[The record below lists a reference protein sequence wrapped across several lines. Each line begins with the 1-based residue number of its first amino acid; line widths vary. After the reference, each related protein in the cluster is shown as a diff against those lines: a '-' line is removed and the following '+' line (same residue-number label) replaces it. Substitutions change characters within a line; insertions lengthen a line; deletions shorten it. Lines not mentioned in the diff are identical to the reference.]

1 MDILQAIKDPAVFA
15 PFFKGK
21 TWDAWFVFLAA
32 LFALPMT
39 PEQLQ
44 VYQKH
49 TGRTTPP
56 TSPIFEAWLCCGRR
70 SGKSFILALCAVFLA
85 SFTDWRRFLGPG
97 EVGTI
102 MVICADRRQAR
113 TIMRY
118 CLGLLKAVPMLK
130 QLIESETRESITL
143 RNRIVIEVHT
153 ASFRSTR
160 GYTCV
165 AALLDEV
172 AYWPVDESAAEVD
185 VEVLNAI
192 RPSMATIPGAM
203 LLAASSPHAR
213 KGALWSAYNKHYGK
227 DGDEVL
233 VWKAATR
240 DMNASV
246 RQSYIDA
253 HMAEDPARAS
263 AEYMSVFRS
272 DLEGYVLR
280 EAVEACANTGI
291 RERAPQ
297 RGIVY
302 TGFVDPSGGSVDSMT
317 LAIAHRDQDV
327 VVIDALRERVPPF
340 SPEQVVGEFAEL
352 LKSYNVTRIT
362 GDRFANI
369 WPVEVFA
376 NAGIAYEQSAE
387 PKSVLYTN
395 MLPLLNS
402 CRIELLDH
410 SKTINQLIA
419 LERRTARGGRESID
433 HPPSGHDDLINAV
446 AGAAVGALSEPN
458 GAYIH
463 RLMGDDDDPD
473 GSKAW
478 RAMRLMEHIQRYG

>member
-1 MDILQAIKDPAVFA
+1 
-15 PFFKGK
+15 
-21 TWDAWFVFLAA
+21 
-32 LFALPMT
+32 
-39 PEQLQ
+39 
-44 VYQKH
+44 
-49 TGRTTPP
+49 
-56 TSPIFEAWLCCGRR
+56 
-70 SGKSFILALCAVFLA
+70 
-85 SFTDWRRFLGPG
+85 
-97 EVGTI
+97 
-102 MVICADRRQAR
+102 
-113 TIMRY
+113 
-118 CLGLLKAVPMLK
+118 
-130 QLIESETRESITL
+130 
-143 RNRIVIEVHT
+143 
-153 ASFRSTR
+153 
-160 GYTCV
+160 
-165 AALLDEV
+165 
-172 AYWPVDESAAEVD
+172 
-185 VEVLNAI
+185 
-192 RPSMATIPGAM
+192 M

-246 RQSYIDA
+246 PQSYIDQ
-253 HMAEDPARAS
+253 HMADDPARAQ
-263 AEYMSVFRS
+263 AEYMAQFRS

-280 EAVEACANTGI
+280 EAVEACVNTGI

-302 TGFVDPSGGSVDSMT
+302 TGFVDPSGGSVNSMT

-362 GDRFANI
+362 GDRFANV

-376 NAGIAYEQSAE
+376 NVGIAYEQSAE

-433 HPPSGHDDLINAV
+433 HPPGGHDDLINAV
-446 AGAAVGALSEPN
+446 AGAAVGAPSEPD

-463 RLMGDDDDPD
+463 RLMGDDDPD

>member
-1 MDILQAIKDPAVFA
+1 MNIIQACRDPKVFG
-15 PFFKGK
+15 PFFRGP
-21 TWDAWFVFLAA
+21 TWEPWFVFLAA

-39 PEQLQ
+39 PDQLEIYKQ
-44 VYQKH
+44 F
-49 TGRTTPP
+49 TGRTMPP
-56 TSPIFEAWLCCGRR
+56 AHPLCEAWLCIGRR
-70 SGKSFILALCAVFLA
+70 GGKSFILAVIAVYLA
-85 SFTDWRRFLGPG
+85 CFCDWRPFLGPG
-97 EVGTI
+97 EVATI
-102 MVICADRRQAR
+102 MIIARDRRQAR
-113 TIMRY
+113 VIKRFIT
-118 CLGLLKAVPMLK
+118 GLLHNVPMLK
-130 QLIESETRESITL
+130 PTIESETAEIIQL
-143 RNRIVIEVHT
+143 RNHVSIEIHT

-160 GYTCV
+160 GYTIV
-165 AALLDEV
+165 AAPLDEIG
-172 AYWPVDESAAEVD
+172 YWEVDENSAEPDIEVI
-185 VEVLNAI
+185 NAVK
-192 RPSMATIPGAM
+192 PGMATIPGAM

-213 KGALWSAYNKHYGK
+213 KGALWSAYAKHYGK

-246 RQSYIDA
+246 RQSYIDQ
-253 HMAEDPARAS
+253 HMAEDPARAQ
-263 AEYMSVFRS
+263 AEYMAQFRS

-280 EAVEACANTGI
+280 EAVEACVNTGI

-376 NAGIAYEQSAE
+376 NAGITYEQSAE

-410 SKTINQLIA
+410 SKMINQLIA

-463 RLMGDDDDPD
+463 RLMSDDDPD

-478 RAMRLMEHIQRYG
+478 RVMRLMEHIQRYG

>member
-1 MDILQAIKDPAVFA
+1 MNIIQACRDPKVFG

-21 TWDAWFVFLAA
+21 TWDAWLVFLCA

-118 CLGLLKAVPMLK
+118 CLGLIKAVPMLA

-203 LLAASSPHAR
+203 LLCASSPHAR
-213 KGALWSAYNKHYGK
+213 KGALWTAYSKHFGK
-227 DGDEVL
+227 DGDPVL
-233 VWKAATR
+233 VWQASTR

-246 RQSYIDA
+246 PQSFIDQ
-253 HMAEDPARAS
+253 HMAEDPARAQ
-263 AEYMSVFRS
+263 AEYMAQFRS

-280 EAVEACANTGI
+280 EAVEACVNTGI

-376 NAGIAYEQSAE
+376 NVGIGYEQSAE

-433 HPPSGHDDLINAV
+433 HPPGGHDDLINAV
-446 AGAAVGALSEPN
+446 AGAAVGAPSEPD

-463 RLMGDDDDPD
+463 RLMGDDDPD

>member
-1 MDILQAIKDPAVFA
+1 MNIIQACRDPKVFG

-21 TWDAWFVFLAA
+21 TWDAWLVFLCA

-56 TSPIFEAWLCCGRR
+56 TSPLHEGWLVCGRR
-70 SGKSFILALCAVFLA
+70 AGKSFILALCAVFLA
-85 SFTDWRRFLGPG
+85 AFTDWRPFLGPG
-97 EVGTI
+97 EQATI
-102 MVICADRRQAR
+102 MIIAADRRQAR

-203 LLAASSPHAR
+203 LLCASSPHAR
-213 KGALWSAYNKHYGK
+213 KGALWTAHSKHFGK
-227 DGDEVL
+227 DGDPVL
-233 VWKAATR
+233 VWQASTR

-246 RQSYIDA
+246 PQSFIDQ
-253 HMAEDPARAS
+253 HVAEDPARAQ
-263 AEYMSVFRS
+263 AEYMAQFRS

-280 EAVEACANTGI
+280 EAVEACVNTGI

-376 NAGIAYEQSAE
+376 NVGIAYEQSAE

-433 HPPSGHDDLINAV
+433 HPPGGHDDLINAV
-446 AGAAVGALSEPN
+446 AGAAVGAPSEPD

-463 RLMGDDDDPD
+463 RLMSDDDPD

>member
-1 MDILQAIKDPAVFA
+1 
-15 PFFKGK
+15 
-21 TWDAWFVFLAA
+21 
-32 LFALPMT
+32 
-39 PEQLQ
+39 
-44 VYQKH
+44 
-49 TGRTTPP
+49 
-56 TSPIFEAWLCCGRR
+56 
-70 SGKSFILALCAVFLA
+70 
-85 SFTDWRRFLGPG
+85 
-97 EVGTI
+97 
-102 MVICADRRQAR
+102 
-113 TIMRY
+113 
-118 CLGLLKAVPMLK
+118 
-130 QLIESETRESITL
+130 
-143 RNRIVIEVHT
+143 
-153 ASFRSTR
+153 
-160 GYTCV
+160 
-165 AALLDEV
+165 
-172 AYWPVDESAAEVD
+172 
-185 VEVLNAI
+185 
-192 RPSMATIPGAM
+192 
-203 LLAASSPHAR
+203 
-213 KGALWSAYNKHYGK
+213 
-227 DGDEVL
+227 
-233 VWKAATR
+233 
-240 DMNASV
+240 MNASV
-246 RQSYIDA
+246 FD
-253 HMAEDPARAS
+253 RAIS
-263 AEYMSVFRS
+263 IRTWPKIPRVPQAEYMAQFRS

-280 EAVEACANTGI
+280 EAVEACVNTGI

-446 AGAAVGALSEPN
+446 AGAAVGAPSEPD

-463 RLMGDDDDPD
+463 RLMGDDDPD

>member
-1 MDILQAIKDPAVFA
+1 MNILQACRDPKVFGQHFRG
-15 PFFKGK
+15 P
-21 TWDAWFVFLAA
+21 TWDTWRVFLAA

-39 PEQLQ
+39 PEQLAI
-44 VYQKH
+44 YTKY

-56 TSPIFEAWLCCGRR
+56 TNPLHEAWLVCGRR
-70 SGKSFILALCAVFLA
+70 SGKSYILAVIAIFLA
-85 SFTDWRRFLGPG
+85 AFKDWRPYLAAG

-102 MVICADRRQAR
+102 MVVAADRRQAR
-113 TIMRY
+113 VIMRY
-118 CLGLLKAVPMLK
+118 CLGLLKSVPMLK
-130 QLIESETRESITL
+130 QLIEGETRESITL
-143 RNRIVIEVHT
+143 RNRVVIEVHT

-160 GYTCV
+160 GYTCISC
-165 AALLDEV
+165 LLDEA
-172 AYWPVDESAAEVD
+172 AYFQTDEMSAEPD
-185 VEVLNAI
+185 VEVINAVK
-192 RPSMATIPGAM
+192 PSMATIPGAM
-203 LLAASSPHAR
+203 LLCASSPHAR
-213 KGALWSAYNKHYGK
+213 KGALWTAYSKHFGK
-227 DGDEVL
+227 DGDPVL
-233 VWKAATR
+233 VWQASTR

-246 RQSYIDA
+246 PQSFIDQ
-253 HMAEDPARAS
+253 HMAEDPARAQ
-263 AEYMSVFRS
+263 AEYMAQFRS
-272 DLEGYVLR
+272 DLESYVLR
-280 EAVEACANTGI
+280 EAVEACVNTGI

-352 LKSYNVTRIT
+352 LKSYNVTGIT

-376 NAGIAYEQSAE
+376 NVGIAYEQSAE

-463 RLMGDDDDPD
+463 RLMSDDDPD

-478 RAMRLMEHIQRYG
+478 RVMRLMEHIQRYG

>member
-118 CLGLLKAVPMLK
+118 CLGLLKAVPMLAAT
-130 QLIESETRESITL
+130 LEGETRESITL

-213 KGALWSAYNKHYGK
+213 KGAPWSAYNKHYGK

-246 RQSYIDA
+246 PQSFIDQ
-253 HMAEDPARAS
+253 HMAEDPARAQ
-263 AEYMSVFRS
+263 AEYMAQFRG

-280 EAVEACANTGI
+280 EAVEACVNTGI

-410 SKTINQLIA
+410 SKTINQLIS

-433 HPPSGHDDLINAV
+433 HPPGGHDDLINAV
-446 AGAAVGALSEPN
+446 AGAAVGAPSEPD

-463 RLMGDDDDPD
+463 RLMGDDDPD

>member
-213 KGALWSAYNKHYGK
+213 KGALWSAYTKHYGK

-240 DMNASV
+240 DMNAGV

-253 HMAEDPARAS
+253 HMAEDSARAS

-280 EAVEACANTGI
+280 EAVEACVNTGI

-376 NAGIAYEQSAE
+376 NVGIAYEQSAE

-433 HPPSGHDDLINAV
+433 HPPGGHDDLINAV
-446 AGAAVGALSEPN
+446 AGAAVGAPSEPD

-463 RLMGDDDDPD
+463 RLMGDDDPD

-478 RAMRLMEHIQRYG
+478 RVMRLMEHIQRYG